1 MCNKRQYNKYTVSC
15 YGFRIVAGP
24 RLIKKHKY
32 IYKQMHE
39 LYKQKRLIKK
49 GQSDE
54 PSQVCLY

>member
-15 YGFRIVAGP
+15 YGIRIVAGA

-39 LYKQKRLIKK
+39 LYKQKRLINK
-49 GQSDE
+49 GQSD
-54 PSQVCLY
+54 V